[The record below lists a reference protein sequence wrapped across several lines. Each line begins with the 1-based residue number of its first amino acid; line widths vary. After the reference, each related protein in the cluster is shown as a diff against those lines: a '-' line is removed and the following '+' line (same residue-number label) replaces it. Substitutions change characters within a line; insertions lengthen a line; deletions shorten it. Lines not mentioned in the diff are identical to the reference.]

1 MEKKIISCLSK
12 KLKSSHCK
20 GFALGLSGGIDSA
33 VTAVL
38 AHRASRGKTLALIL
52 PCESLKKDID
62 DAKKFA
68 RKFKI
73 SYRVIDLTA
82 SYRQVLRAC
91 VVKSSKAVRGNLKAR
106 LRMAIIYYFANCKN
120 YLVAGTSNKTELKF
134 GYFTKHGDGAAD
146 VLPLGNLLKYQ
157 VRELAVKLNIPES
170 IINKMP
176 SAGLWP
182 GQSDEKEIGLTYD
195 VMDKI
200 TLTGK
205 IPSSLKPCRKKRAK
219 ELIRGSAHKLRF
231 PDICKIT

>member
-1 MEKKIISCLSK
+1 MEKKIISFLKK
-12 KLKSSHCK
+12 KLKSSRCK
-20 GFALGLSGGIDSA
+20 GFTLGLSGGIDSA

-52 PCESLKKDID
+52 PCESLKEDID

-73 SYRVIDLTA
+73 PCRTIDITEIYRLSLRECAIKSAKA
-82 SYRQVLRAC
+82 S
-91 VVKSSKAVRGNLKAR
+91 RGNLKAR
-106 LRMAIIYYFANCKN
+106 LRMTVIYYFANCRN

-146 VLPLGNLLKYQ
+146 VLPLGNLLKCQ
-157 VRELAVKLNIPES
+157 VKDLAVKLNIPES
-170 IINKMP
+170 IINKVP

-195 VMDKI
+195 VLDKI
-200 TLTGK
+200 ARTGK
-205 IPSSLKPCRKKRAK
+205 IPSSLKPDRKKRAK
-219 ELIRGSAHKLRF
+219 TLIDSSAHKLRF
-231 PDICKIT
+231 PDICKIR

>member
-1 MEKKIISCLSK
+1 MEKKIISCLKK
-12 KLKSSHCK
+12 KLQSSRCK

-73 SYRVIDLTA
+73 PYRVIDLTGIYRMTLGECAIKSAKA
-82 SYRQVLRAC
+82 S
-91 VVKSSKAVRGNLKAR
+91 KGNLKAR
-106 LRMAIIYYFANCKN
+106 LRMTLIYYFANCRN

-146 VLPLGNLLKYQ
+146 VLPLGNLLKCQ

-170 IINKMP
+170 IINKVP

-182 GQSDEKEIGLTYD
+182 GQSDEKEIGLSYD
-195 VMDKI
+195 IMDKI
-200 TLTGK
+200 ARTGK
-205 IPSSLKPCRKKRAK
+205 IPSSLKPDRKKRAK
-219 ELIRGSAHKLRF
+219 EMITRSAHKLRF
-231 PDICKIT
+231 PDICKI